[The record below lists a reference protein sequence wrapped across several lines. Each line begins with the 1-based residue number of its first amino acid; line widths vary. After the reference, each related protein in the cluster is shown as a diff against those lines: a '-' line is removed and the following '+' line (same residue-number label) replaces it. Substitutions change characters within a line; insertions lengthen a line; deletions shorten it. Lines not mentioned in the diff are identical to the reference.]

1 MAKGKASSHALKN
14 ITHQLAVT
22 IGAWQ
27 GQQTFKRWA
36 IGANHELPPFY
47 QIAALRGDGILLSRF
62 FGSVLQQTRMD
73 INPVDW
79 LSFWQDSVVNG
90 GFLMDL
96 LSRIGWL
103 QVLAASSDIPELTP
117 HTARQYYCILLDAL
131 AQHHPHL
138 LDNAVDDYFLHLWRQ
153 RFPVQA
159 ITSKTQTASEQ
170 LRHKLTVQL
179 RQLHKKPVEVK
190 ESFIEQE
197 QQIVFS
203 LKFRCQEYELWQ
215 TLLTLERPRLK
226 AARIAAYEQALHNIK
241 MGTI

>member
-27 GQQTFKRWA
+27 GQQTFKRWE
-36 IGANHELPPFY
+36 IGASHELPPFY
-47 QIAALRGDGILLSRF
+47 QIAALRGDGILLNRF

-79 LSFWQDSVVNG
+79 LSFWQDAVVNG

-103 QVLAASSDIPELTP
+103 QVLVASSDIPELTP

-159 ITSKTQTASEQ
+159 ITRKTQTA
-170 LRHKLTVQL
+170 
-179 RQLHKKPVEVK
+179 KKPVEVK